1 LEVPQVD
8 RAVWPWGGRIA
19 VAHRGRWFCGF

>member
-19 VAHRGRWFCGF
+19 VAHRGRWFCG